1 MRQRW
6 RHIFTVGMSL
16 GLLGCGPES
25 QDVSRRYVTD
35 EYIRKQRDCEA
46 RTPQVATRFWGK
58 TDLGPSVQNPHE
70 PMEWRSQRLY
80 LGDTCYF
87 AVAGPYYKI
96 GDRSDKPLSF
106 AIDVEV
112 NVADPSAPAKISS
125 LVLFS
130 RTFGPNELPKD
141 FDRLYIGDI
150 VSFIEADHLVR
161 FQIGSHSHEYR
172 LPAP

>member
-1 MRQRW
+1 MRQRGG
-6 RHIFTVGMSL
+6 HIVTVVML
-16 GLLGCGPES
+16 LALLGCGSET

-35 EYIRKQRDCEA
+35 EYIRKQRACESRA
-46 RTPQVATRFWGK
+46 PQDAKRLWGK
-58 TDLGPSVQNPHE
+58 SDLGPSVQHTNE
-70 PMEWRSQRLY
+70 PMEWRTQRLY

-96 GDRSDKPLSF
+96 GDKSDKPLSY

-112 NVADPSAPAKISS
+112 RVSDSSAPAEISS

-130 RTFGPNELPKD
+130 RTFGPNELPND
-141 FDRLYIGDI
+141 FERLYIGDI
-150 VSFIEADHLVR
+150 VSFSESDRVVR
-161 FQIGSHSHEYR
+161 FKIGGHSHEYR